1 MTQNSG
7 ETHPSREA
15 FPQTIWN
22 PLLTLSS
29 LGYLLT
35 YAIPAIPIL
44 STWLGEVTDHPNLF
58 AFTSLAIAYP
68 LVAFLQWLWPHPTPD
83 QFDVAAIPKRSPLY
97 FRLLLWGGVPAQLA
111 MLAVTTDYWCSN
123 SLNSW
128 GRIGYLLSTGVMS
141 GIFAITL
148 GHELIHRQQQPDQFL
163 GGLLLSTVSFGTFK
177 VVHLQIHHCHV
188 ATPLDFATAQRG
200 QSLYSFWWQSI
211 VGNSY
216 GALRYEQERLAKVGK
231 SFWQSELLIWYSFS
245 LLWLSL
251 TVWISGWLGGLFF
264 ILQSAIAIL
273 KLDWTNYL
281 QHYGLIRTV
290 DASGKYEPVSAQHA
304 WSQALFLHDLALL
317 NLFRHG
323 EHHAA
328 PNCPYPY
335 LRSESRSPVYP
346 YQHVT
351 MFFLSLIPPVF
362 QRVVHPCL
370 EQFEAQQK
378 EVLK

>member
-22 PLLTLSS
+22 RLLTLGS

-44 STWLGEVTDHPNLF
+44 STWLGEVTDCPNLF

-128 GRIGYLLSTGVMS
+128 GSVGYLLSTGVMS

-148 GHELIHRQQQPDQFL
+148 G
-163 GGLLLSTVSFGTFK
+163 ST
-177 VVHLQIHHCHV
+177 
-188 ATPLDFATAQRG
+188 
-200 QSLYSFWWQSI
+200 
-211 VGNSY
+211 
-216 GALRYEQERLAKVGK
+216 
-231 SFWQSELLIWYSFS
+231 
-245 LLWLSL
+245 
-251 TVWISGWLGGLFF
+251 
-264 ILQSAIAIL
+264 AI
-273 KLDWTNYL
+273 
-281 QHYGLIRTV
+281 
-290 DASGKYEPVSAQHA
+290 
-304 WSQALFLHDLALL
+304 
-317 NLFRHG
+317 
-323 EHHAA
+323 
-328 PNCPYPY
+328 
-335 LRSESRSPVYP
+335 
-346 YQHVT
+346 
-351 MFFLSLIPPVF
+351 
-362 QRVVHPCL
+362 
-370 EQFEAQQK
+370 
-378 EVLK
+378 